1 MKDTSPP
8 LGPKVHMVSDLI
20 GIFSKSEK
28 IRGQEND
35 TAITNA
41 NITYSTHKNLNPN
54 AFSIHNNT
62 QMLGC
67 GPWDQVSY
75 EHNSL
80 VTS

>member
-1 MKDTSPP
+1 
-8 LGPKVHMVSDLI
+8 MVSDLI

-67 GPWDQVSY
+67 GP
-75 EHNSL
+75 
-80 VTS
+80 